1 MIKELND
8 LIDVLGHETVLNAII
23 KNIDGASQ
31 ERIAKH
37 IAKEY
42 NVDLGDYDYKKD
54 KLYKRL
60 NEREK
65 DLIDQE
71 LAILNK
77 YECLK
82 DHEYLTDSY
91 YYDIQDEFASKY
103 QYEFDDYKGYPNIV
117 YTFSSLAWKVIHNSK
132 YV

>member
-1 MIKELND
+1 MIKELNV
-8 LIDVLGHETVLNAII
+8 LIDVLGYETVLNAII
-23 KNIDGASQ
+23 KDVDEASQ

-42 NVDLGDYDYKKD
+42 NVDLGDYDYKTD
-54 KLYKRL
+54 KLYTRL

-65 DLIDQE
+65 NLIDQE
-71 LAILNK
+71 LAIINEYK
-77 YECLK
+77 CLK
-82 DHEYLTDSY
+82 GREYLTDSY

-103 QYEFDDYKGYPNIV
+103 QYRFDDYKGYPNIV
-117 YTFSSLAWKVIHNSK
+117 YTFSSLAWKTIHNSK